1 MKMFSRQSGRIV
13 EMNILKKLFIILC
26 FLLAAISFQNVA
38 QAKILIVSPHP
49 DDDVLAFAGVTL
61 RAMARGEAV
70 KVVYITNGDLNGQ
83 NVGYQREAEAV
94 NCGKLFRVD

>member
-49 DDDVLAFAGVTL
+49 DDDVIAFAGVTL
-61 RAMARGEAV
+61 RALARGEAV
-70 KVVYITNGDLNGQ
+70 KVVYITNGDYLDGQ
-83 NVGYQREAEAV
+83 NLATREKPKPVTAQKIV
-94 NCGKLFRVD
+94 